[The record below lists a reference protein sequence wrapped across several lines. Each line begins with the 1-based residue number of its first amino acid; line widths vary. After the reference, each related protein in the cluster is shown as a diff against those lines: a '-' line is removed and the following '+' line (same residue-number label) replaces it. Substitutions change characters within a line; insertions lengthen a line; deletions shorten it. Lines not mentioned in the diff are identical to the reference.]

1 MSASVTPQNFGLV
14 SPYACGHCMPYGF
27 AARHPAARCQPVSVL
42 PGVTPTGYYCPY
54 CTAKLS
60 LSDQF
65 DQLLIQATDRIP
77 HDQPVLLEAV
87 KSMQFDVKQIQHQLK
102 GMCETM
108 LKEDRYDVMLAA
120 QTKLEHIK
128 AVALAE
134 SVNDHALK
142 SYFRTVLHFKSLFW
156 PLKEGLISTGDRN
169 KWVGVM
175 RDLVTTS
182 DGGRGT
188 WSPKQPGAASSSTQG
203 LPQVHGGGQSAS
215 LDGGQGVKPIWQGQ
229 GGEGTGKQ

>member
-1 MSASVTPQNFGLV
+1 
-14 SPYACGHCMPYGF
+14 MPYGF
-27 AARHPAARCQPVSVL
+27 AARHPAAQCQPVSVL

-54 CTAKLS
+54 CTAKLA
-60 LSDQF
+60 LSNQF

-156 PLKEGLISTGDRN
+156 PLKQGLISTGDRT
-169 KWVGVM
+169 KWAGVM

-182 DGGRGT
+182 DGSRGT
-188 WSPKQPGAASSSTQG
+188 WSPKQLVVVSNSAQG
-203 LPQVHGGGQSAS
+203 LRLAQGGGQPAL
-215 LDGGQGVKPIWQGQ
+215 LDGGQQSKPAGQGQ
-229 GGEGTGKQ
+229 GGKGKGGQ